1 LAGNLIDLSYD
12 SSMFL
17 TKKLSIYKFIIYSAV
32 LVTLAATPNFNKDS
46 LIIPKVIILLCSA
59 LFVLPYLLIS
69 MKANGGTRLINIFK
83 LLLLLFVIQ
92 LVFAMA
98 FSDAPIEQQIFG
110 RIGRGL
116 GFITIFSL
124 IIISLSCAIF
134 VKQSDQKILIAG
146 LAISGVLSVT
156 YGIFQSFGL
165 DFFPWDSKTN
175 GVIGTLGNP
184 NFVSSFAAMSIL
196 PSLIFMVGKSRKIL
210 YQLLLFLL
218 FIFAIYR
225 AQSTQ
230 GYITL
235 VITLTVFALIYL
247 WFWSKLFFSV
257 VLGMFLISIFFV
269 VSGFL
274 NNGPL
279 SKIIYKVSVQSRGE
293 FWQSAL
299 NTANANPIFGV
310 GLDSFGDYSLLFREQ
325 KVIGEYTDSA
335 HNYILDL
342 AVSGGY
348 PLALL
353 YILIILTTLLSF
365 FKLQKNLG
373 VFNPTIAAL
382 FAIFVV
388 FQAQSLI
395 SPINIPILIWG
406 MVISGSII
414 GLASSKERI
423 DYSVSKKTKTKLS
436 LLSLTSLFIS
446 LVIIFPYFNS
456 DRLQL
461 IAMNKGDGDLAI
473 KVAKMYP
480 ESVIR
485 YSTLT
490 RALLDSGL
498 TAPALDLARSAVE
511 FNPNS
516 PALWALLLINPAA
529 PIAERREAK
538 VKLLILDPL
547 NEKVK
552 NYEIK

>member
-1 LAGNLIDLSYD
+1 
-12 SSMFL
+12 MFL
-17 TKKLSIYKFIIYSAV
+17 TKILPIYKFIIFSVGA
-32 LVTLAATPNFNKDS
+32 VTLAATPNFNKDA

-59 LFVLPYLLIS
+59 LLILPYLLIS
-69 MKANGGTRLINIFK
+69 IKAKSRQRPIYIFV
-83 LLLLLFVIQ
+83 LLSFLFIIQ
-92 LVFAMA
+92 LVFTLA

-110 RIGRGL
+110 RTGRGL

-134 VKQSDQKILIAG
+134 VKQSDQKVLIAG
-146 LAISGVLSVT
+146 LAFSGALSVT
-156 YGIFQSFGL
+156 YAIFQSFGL

-184 NFVSSFAAMSIL
+184 NFVSSFAAMSLL
-196 PSLIFMVGKSRKIL
+196 PSLISVVGKNRQVL
-210 YQLLLFLL
+210 YQSFLFVL

-235 VITLTVFALIYL
+235 LIT
-247 WFWSKLFFSV
+247 FSV
-257 VLGMFLISIFFV
+257 FILLFIWYRSKSFFYVLFCIFLISIFLV
-269 VSGFL
+269 ILGFS

-293 FWQSAL
+293 FWQSAF

-325 KVIGEYTDSA
+325 TVIGEYTDSA
-335 HNYILDL
+335 HNYILDIM
-342 AVSGGY
+342 VIGGY
-348 PLALL
+348 PLALI
-353 YILIILTTLLSF
+353 YILIILITFLSF

-373 VFNPTIAAL
+373 VFNPIIAAL
-382 FAIFVV
+382 FSIFIV

-395 SPINIPILIWG
+395 SPISIPIIIWG

-414 GLASSKERI
+414 GLASSKESI

-461 IAMNKGDGDLAI
+461 LAMNKGDGDLAI

-480 ESVIR
+480 ESVVR

-498 TAPALDLARSAVE
+498 SAPALDLARSAVE

-529 PIAERREAK
+529 PITERREAK
-538 VKLLILDPL
+538 AKLLILDPL
-547 NEKVK
+547 NEEVK
-552 NYEIK
+552 NYEIQ

>member
-1 LAGNLIDLSYD
+1 
-12 SSMFL
+12 MFL
-17 TKKLSIYKFIIYSAV
+17 TKKLPIYKFIIFSAGA
-32 LVTLAATPNFNKDS
+32 VTLAATPNFNKDA

-59 LFVLPYLLIS
+59 LLILPYLLIS
-69 MKANGGTRLINIFK
+69 IKAKSRQRPIYIFV
-83 LLLLLFVIQ
+83 LLSFLFIIQ
-92 LVFAMA
+92 LVFTLA

-110 RIGRGL
+110 RTGRGL

-134 VKQSDQKILIAG
+134 VKQSDQKILIVG
-146 LAISGVLSVT
+146 LAFSGALSVT
-156 YGIFQSFGL
+156 YAIFQSFGL

-184 NFVSSFAAMSIL
+184 NFVSSFAAMSVL
-196 PSLIFMVGKSRKIL
+196 PSLISVVGKNRQVL
-210 YQLLLFLL
+210 YQSLLSIL

-235 VITLTVFALIYL
+235 IITLTVFILQFMWYL
-247 WFWSKLFFSV
+247 SKSFFYVLF
-257 VLGMFLISIFFV
+257 GIFLISIFFV
-269 VSGFL
+269 ILGFS

-293 FWQSAL
+293 FWQSAF

-325 KVIGEYTDSA
+325 TVIGEYTDSA
-335 HNYILDL
+335 HNYILDIM
-342 AVSGGY
+342 VIGGY
-348 PLALL
+348 PLALI
-353 YILIILTTLLSF
+353 YILIILITLLSF

-373 VFNPTIAAL
+373 VFNPIVAAL
-382 FAIFVV
+382 FSIFIV

-395 SPINIPILIWG
+395 SPISIPILIWG

-414 GLASSKERI
+414 GLASSKESI

-436 LLSLTSLFIS
+436 LLSLMSLFIS

-461 IAMNKGDGDLAI
+461 LAMNKGDGDLAI

-480 ESVIR
+480 ESVVR

-498 TAPALDLARSAVE
+498 SAPALDLARSAVE

-529 PIAERREAK
+529 PITERREAK
-538 VKLLILDPL
+538 AKLLILDPL
-547 NEKVK
+547 NEEVK
-552 NYEIK
+552 NYEIQ

>member
-1 LAGNLIDLSYD
+1 ML
-12 SSMFL
+12 L
-17 TKKLSIYKFIIYSAV
+17 TKKLPIYKFMIFSAV
-32 LVTLAATPNFNKDS
+32 AVTLAATPNFNKDA

-59 LFVLPYLLIS
+59 LLILPYLLIS
-69 MKANGGTRLINIFK
+69 IKAKSGQRLIYIFA
-83 LLLLLFVIQ
+83 LLSLLFVIQ
-92 LVFAMA
+92 LVFTMA

-110 RIGRGL
+110 RTGRGL

-134 VKQSDQKILIAG
+134 VKQSDKKILIAG
-146 LAISGVLSVT
+146 LALSGVLSVT
-156 YGIFQSFGL
+156 YAIFQSFGL

-175 GVIGTLGNP
+175 GVISTLGNP
-184 NFVSSFAAMSIL
+184 NFVSSFAAMSVL
-196 PSLIFMVGKSRKIL
+196 PSLISVVSKSRYVL
-210 YQLLLFLL
+210 YQLLLSLL

-235 VITLTVFALIYL
+235 IITVTIYIML
-247 WFWSKLFFSV
+247 FTWYRSKLFFC
-257 VLGMFLISIFFV
+257 LLFGIFLISIYLIIL
-269 VSGFL
+269 GFS
-274 NNGPL
+274 NTGPL
-279 SKIIYKVSVQSRGE
+279 SKIIYKGSVQSRGE
-293 FWQSAL
+293 FWQSAF

-325 KVIGEYTDSA
+325 TVIGEYTDSA
-335 HNYILDL
+335 HNYILDIM
-342 AVSGGY
+342 VIGGY
-348 PLALL
+348 PLALI
-353 YILIILTTLLSF
+353 YILIILITLLSF
-365 FKLQKNLG
+365 LKLQKSQG
-373 VFNPTIAAL
+373 VFNPIIAAL
-382 FAIFVV
+382 FSTFVV

-406 MVISGSII
+406 MIISGSII
-414 GLASSKERI
+414 GLASSKESI
-423 DYSVSKKTKTKLS
+423 DYSVIKKTKTKLN

-446 LVIIFPYFNS
+446 LIVIFPYFNS

-480 ESVIR
+480 ESVVR

-498 TAPALDLARSAVE
+498 SAPALDLARLAIE

-516 PALWALLLINPAA
+516 PALWVLLLINPAA
-529 PIAERREAK
+529 PITERKEAK
-538 VKLLILDPL
+538 AKLLILDPL
-547 NEKVK
+547 NEEVK
-552 NYEIK
+552 NFEIQ

>member
-1 LAGNLIDLSYD
+1 
-12 SSMFL
+12 
-17 TKKLSIYKFIIYSAV
+17 
-32 LVTLAATPNFNKDS
+32 
-46 LIIPKVIILLCSA
+46 
-59 LFVLPYLLIS
+59 
-69 MKANGGTRLINIFK
+69 
-83 LLLLLFVIQ
+83 
-92 LVFAMA
+92 MA

-110 RIGRGL
+110 RTGRGL
-116 GFITIFSL
+116 GFVTIFSL

-134 VKQSDQKILIAG
+134 VKQSDQRILIAG
-146 LAISGVLSVT
+146 LALSGALSVT
-156 YGIFQSFGL
+156 YAIFQSFGL

-184 NFVSSFAAMSIL
+184 NFVSSFAAMSVL
-196 PSLIFMVGKSRKIL
+196 PSLISVVGKNRQVL
-210 YQLLLFLL
+210 YQSLLSIL

-235 VITLTVFALIYL
+235 IITFSVFILQFL
-247 WFWSKLFFSV
+247 WYRSKLFFY
-257 VLGMFLISIFFV
+257 VLFGIFLISIFLV
-269 VSGFL
+269 ILGFS

-293 FWQSAL
+293 FWQSAF

-325 KVIGEYTDSA
+325 TVIGEYTDSA
-335 HNYILDL
+335 HNYILDIM
-342 AVSGGY
+342 VIGGY
-348 PLALL
+348 PLALI
-353 YILIILTTLLSF
+353 YILIILITLLSF

-373 VFNPTIAAL
+373 VFNPIVAAL
-382 FAIFVV
+382 FSIFIV

-395 SPINIPILIWG
+395 SPISIPILIWG

-414 GLASSKERI
+414 GLASSKESI

-436 LLSLTSLFIS
+436 LLSLMSLFIS

-461 IAMNKGDGDLAI
+461 LAMNKGDGDLAI

-480 ESVIR
+480 ESVVR

-498 TAPALDLARSAVE
+498 SAPALDLARSAVE

-529 PIAERREAK
+529 PITERREAK
-538 VKLLILDPL
+538 AKLLILDPL
-547 NEKVK
+547 NEEVK
-552 NYEIK
+552 NYEIQ

>member
-1 LAGNLIDLSYD
+1 ML
-12 SSMFL
+12 L
-17 TKKLSIYKFIIYSAV
+17 TKKLSIYSFIIYSAV
-32 LVTLAATPNFNKDS
+32 AVTLAATPNFNKDA
-46 LIIPKVIILLCSA
+46 LIIPKVIILFCSA
-59 LFVLPYLLIS
+59 LVVFPYLVLQL
-69 MKANGGTRLINIFK
+69 KVNKDRRLINIYIVLSF
-83 LLLLLFVIQ
+83 LFMTQ
-92 LVFAMA
+92 LVLVMV
-98 FSDAPIEQQIFG
+98 FSDAPIEQQLFG
-110 RIGRGL
+110 RTGRGM
-116 GFITIFSL
+116 GFLTLFSL
-124 IIISLSCAIF
+124 VVISLACAIF
-134 VKQSDQKILIAG
+134 VKQFSQKTLTTGIAIG
-146 LAISGVLSVT
+146 GIFTAI
-156 YGIFQSFGL
+156 YAIFQSFGL

-175 GVIGTLGNP
+175 GVLGTLGNP
-184 NFVSSFAAMSIL
+184 NFVSSFAAMSVL
-196 PSLIFMVGKSRKIL
+196 PSLISVVGKNRQVL
-210 YQLLLFLL
+210 YQSLLFIL

-235 VITLTVFALIYL
+235 IITSTVFVLQFIWYR
-247 WFWSKLFFSV
+247 SKSFFYVLFGIS
-257 VLGMFLISIFFV
+257 LISIFFV
-269 VSGFL
+269 ILGFS

-293 FWQSAL
+293 FWQSAF

-325 KVIGEYTDSA
+325 TVIGEYTDSA
-335 HNYILDL
+335 HNYILDIM
-342 AVSGGY
+342 VIGGY
-348 PLALL
+348 PLALI
-353 YILIILTTLLSF
+353 YILIILITLLSF

-373 VFNPTIAAL
+373 VFNPIIAAL
-382 FAIFVV
+382 FSIFIV

-395 SPINIPILIWG
+395 SPISIPILIWG

-414 GLASSKERI
+414 GLASSKESI

-461 IAMNKGDGDLAI
+461 LAMNKGDGDLAI
-473 KVAKMYP
+473 QVAKMYP
-480 ESVIR
+480 ESVVR

-498 TAPALDLARSAVE
+498 SAPALDLARSAVE

-529 PIAERREAK
+529 PITERRKAK
-538 VKLLILDPL
+538 EKLLILDPL
-547 NEKVK
+547 NEEVK
-552 NYEIK
+552 NYEIQ